1 MHIKGLVDE
10 NFQDYK
16 VASMFIATSTCTW
29 KCCTEAHKQ
38 ICQNLPLAGSPII
51 EVKDCEIVRRY
62 LSNSLTSAIV
72 IGGLEPF
79 DQGNE
84 LLALVGEFRRY
95 TTDDIVIYTGYTE
108 EEVENWINKLRV
120 YPNIIVKFGR
130 FIPDQESHYDEVL
143 GVKLASPNQYARR
156 LVCEQE

>member
-16 VASMFIATSTCTW
+16 VASMFIATSICNW

-38 ICQNLPLAGSPII
+38 ICQNLPLASSPII

-84 LLALVGEFRRY
+84 LLALIYEFRRY
-95 TTDDIVIYTGYTE
+95 TMDDIVIYTGYTE

>member
-84 LLALVGEFRRY
+84 LLALVYEFRRY

-108 EEVENWINKLRV
+108 AEVWNWINKLRV

-130 FIPDQESHYDEVL
+130 FIPDQEPHYDEVL